1 MIVASLAGIIVFV
14 VSSTIVMSIICL
26 VKRRKIKMK
35 RLPNGLMALTG
46 GSSSSGSESAND
58 RHQYSPDGQHQ
69 HSPQLTSRRQQQ
81 YKQKNNYKKNKNGQR
96 FLINKISNLEERSM

>member
-26 VKRRKIKMK
+26 VKRRRIKIK
-35 RLPNGLMALTG
+35 RLPNGLSALTG
-46 GSSSSGSESAND
+46 GSSSGSESAND
-58 RHQYSPDGQHQ
+58 RHQYSPEGQHQ
-69 HSPQLTSRRQQQ
+69 YSPQLTSRRQQQ